1 MPRSVIILPHFV
13 LTKIAPICNNNE
25 SHLVNSIQRGF
36 IGISNFQV
44 PPVKIYQLGYSW
56 QAFPRKAFVYNF
68 SKAMGWR
75 YPTSLQINKGNIFDS
90 FETHL
95 GSFYNYVTLK
105 IEFFAS
111 QLLICV
117 LWYSTLQNSNLL
129 FLICRPLFLIEF
141 FVRKISDRRETLKGK
156 IQQSE
161 QKKWKKK
168 NYQTINWFEI
178 YCIFI
183 L

>member
-1 MPRSVIILPHFV
+1 
-13 LTKIAPICNNNE
+13 
-25 SHLVNSIQRGF
+25 
-36 IGISNFQV
+36 
-44 PPVKIYQLGYSW
+44 
-56 QAFPRKAFVYNF
+56 
-68 SKAMGWR
+68 MGWR

-95 GSFYNYVTLK
+95 GPFYNYVTLK

-117 LWYSTLQNSNLL
+117 LRYSTLQNSNML

-161 QKKWKKK
+161 QKK
-168 NYQTINWFEI
+168 
-178 YCIFI
+178 
-183 L
+183 

>member
-95 GSFYNYVTLK
+95 GPFYKYVTLK

-117 LWYSTLQNSNLL
+117 LRYSTLQNSNML
-129 FLICRPLFLIEF
+129 FLIFRPLFLIEF
-141 FVRKISDRRETLKGK
+141 FMSGRFLIDVKH
-156 IQQSE
+156 
-161 QKKWKKK
+161 WKAKLNNLNKK
-168 NYQTINWFEI
+168 NERKKII
-178 YCIFI
+178 KP
-183 L
+183 